1 MTELRF
7 IKDVPALTGG
17 KDAIMTRARQDWTGE
32 PGAPRQEQQKMAVN
46 VILRAIKT
54 QLTQPLAD
62 IFQQHVNAV
71 EDHYILME
79 GEEPDNDDPEWVKG
93 LNQTVFDSM
102 GDLKTVIAKEQLRK
116 WIADDSP
123 ISELVGLTL
132 DKAVS
137 DVGNAFEKLG
147 ITPADIDS
155 LIPVKAEEVKL
166 DPGWLAK
173 DGAKAEAR
181 IEPSARRR
189 RSASIEGPT
198 ELTKAAQAALIALQ
212 EHSGV
217 KDMDVAKALGVSRAS
232 IVGYRDGKTLFSPDE
247 EQTVALRSMLAHA
260 SLVLEVAKQDLERA
274 ILA

>member
-17 KDAIMTRARQDWTGE
+17 KDAILARARQDWTGE
-32 PGAPRQEQQKMAVN
+32 LGAPRQEQQKMAVL

-79 GEEPDNDDPEWVKG
+79 GEEPNNDDPEWVRG

-102 GDLKTVIAKEQLRK
+102 GDLKTVIAKEQLQK
-116 WIADDSP
+116 WIADDSS

-147 ITPADIDS
+147 ITPEDIES
-155 LIPVKAEEVKL
+155 LIPANPQKPLEEAEKSY
-166 DPGWLAK
+166 K
-173 DGAKAEAR
+173 
-181 IEPSARRR
+181 RRK
-189 RSASIEGPT
+189 RSVSIEGPT

-232 IVGYRDGKTLFSPDE
+232 IVGYRDGKTLFSPDGPQSE
-247 EQTVALRSMLAHA
+247 ALENLLTNAI
-260 SLVLEVAKQDLERA
+260 LVLSKASHDLSRA
-274 ILA
+274 LLA

>member
-7 IKDVPALTGG
+7 IKAVPALTGG

-62 IFQQHVNAV
+62 IFQQHVNTV
-71 EDHYILME
+71 EDHYILTE
-79 GEEPDNDDPEWVKG
+79 GEEPDNDDPEWVRG

-102 GDLKTVIAKEQLRK
+102 GDLKTVLAKDQLQK
-116 WIADDSP
+116 WIADDSS
-123 ISELVGLTL
+123 ISELVELTL

-155 LIPVKAEEVKL
+155 LIPLVDPVTAAAASIEAEKPV
-166 DPGWLAK
+166 
-173 DGAKAEAR
+173 
-181 IEPSARRR
+181 SRRR

-217 KDMDVAKALGVSRAS
+217 KDAEVAKALGVSRAS
-232 IVGYRDGKTLFSPDE
+232 VVGYRDGKTLFSPDE
-247 EQTVALRSMLAHA
+247 EQGQTLKNLLDSAIGVLAKAHSDLMTALL
-260 SLVLEVAKQDLERA
+260 
-274 ILA
+274 